1 MTFFPLKMNNM
12 STKKVSF
19 LKKNAY
25 KVGSLGDILMQFA
38 RLCEAEDSEQ
48 EEQIGFDIRAQAI
61 GGVMYLVVRWH
72 SP

>member
-12 STKKVSF
+12 FTKKVSF

-38 RLCEAEDSEQ
+38 RLCEAEAEDSEQ

-61 GGVMYLVVRWH
+61 GGVMYLVVR
-72 SP
+72 